1 MATMTLLQIS
11 NTLGAYVEP
20 GGDFMASLN
29 QVLSRLYGMGTYRDL
44 TVQYSL
50 PVVDGAV
57 TLPDDAAAVLHTM
70 VDGYPSP
77 VRSLWHDFKSV
88 GTNSP
93 DTGPTW
99 GLIDSGFWPTTRL
112 IPESATVDTLFIV
125 PSLSGVSAVDINLA
139 DEIVTVNANNG
150 TRNYQG
156 TSVAVDEKITFPVA
170 ITSITSISF
179 DALLRPYDIRYSAA
193 DASTCIAT
201 VGPGSGVTRYRR
213 FRVNKAVD
221 GTTIV
226 HVLCKRAFI
235 PLQNDGDIVYIANLG
250 VLKHGLLARIAE
262 DNADLERAQFH
273 WGQCFNLLEEEAAS
287 SRGAALPRPGVDPYG
302 TGNVDKLRQMY

>member
-1 MATMTLLQIS
+1 MATMTLAQVTD
-11 NTLGAYVEP
+11 TLGSYVEP
-20 GGDFMASLN
+20 GGDFTASLN
-29 QVLSRLYGMGTYRDL
+29 QVLSRLYGIGTYRDL

-50 PVVDGAV
+50 PVIDGAV
-57 TLPDDAAAVLHTM
+57 TLPEDADAVLHTM

-77 VRSLWHDFKSV
+77 VRSLWHDYKSV

-112 IPESATVDTLFIV
+112 IPESETVDTLYIV
-125 PSLSGVSAVDINLA
+125 PSQRGVSATDIDL
-139 DEIVTVNANNG
+139 DEEIVTIIASDG
-150 TRNYQG
+150 SQNYQG
-156 TSVAVDEKITFPVA
+156 TPVAVDQEITFTAP

-179 DALLRPYDIRYSAA
+179 DSLLRPYDIRYDAA
-193 DASTCIAT
+193 DASTYIAT

-213 FRVNKAVD
+213 FRVNKAID

-226 HVLCKRAFI
+226 HVLCKRAFT
-235 PLQNDGDIVYIANLG
+235 PLQSNGDIIYIANLG

-273 WGQCFNLLEEEAAS
+273 WGQCFALLEEEAAS
-287 SRGAALPRPGVDPYG
+287 TRGAALPRPGVDPYG

>member
-1 MATMTLLQIS
+1 MATMTLAQIY
-11 NTLGAYVEP
+11 NTLGTYVEP
-20 GGDFMASLN
+20 GGDFTASLN

-57 TLPDDAAAVLHTM
+57 TLPDDAASVLHTM

-93 DTGPTW
+93 ETGPTW

-112 IPESATVDTLFIV
+112 IPETATVNALFLV

-139 DEIVTVNANNG
+139 EEIVTINANNG
-150 TRNYQG
+150 TRNYLG
-156 TSVAVDEKITFPVA
+156 TSVAVDEKITFAAP
-170 ITSITSISF
+170 ITSVTSISF
-179 DALLRPYDIRYSAA
+179 DALQRPYDIRYDAA
-193 DASTCIAT
+193 LASTCIAT

-235 PLQNDGDIVYIANLG
+235 PLQADGDVVYIANLG

-262 DNADLERAQFH
+262 DGADIERAQFH
-273 WGQCFNLLEEEAAS
+273 WGQCFTLLEEEAAS